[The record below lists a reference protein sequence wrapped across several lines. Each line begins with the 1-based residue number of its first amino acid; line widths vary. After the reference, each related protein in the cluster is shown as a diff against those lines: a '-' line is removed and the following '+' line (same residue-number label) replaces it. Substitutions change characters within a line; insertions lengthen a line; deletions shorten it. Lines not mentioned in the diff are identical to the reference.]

1 VKRVKVQICA
11 CNKCI
16 MMGAMDIME
25 NIESLKKLK
34 NQLRMQQRTQAQ
46 VDLTMDKK
54 ICGELGDDVAP
65 VVMINDE
72 VITKASPEIVMEKI
86 LKLTQRK

>member
-1 VKRVKVQICA
+1 MKRVKVQICA